1 MAEVQEGGEGEARD
15 YKASTA
21 TPSCRPDRARF
32 RDSGIMGLSSPGEL
46 LVDFNKLI
54 ARVKNILL
62 APTTEW
68 PVIATEPET
77 VAGLYKNYI
86 AILAALPVV
95 ALFIK
100 TTILGSGMF
109 GVSYR
114 VGFGTGLGQM
124 IAGYALAL
132 GLVYVAAL
140 IADAFAPTFG
150 AQKNQTQALKAVA
163 YSWTA
168 SWVAGIGMLIGV
180 GLGSLL
186 VLAGFVYAIYL
197 LNQGL
202 QQTMKC
208 PSDKAAGYTA
218 ATVILTVI
226 IAFVVNTVILVPMG
240 IGTFGGAARL
250 SSTDSSVTIDQNSTL
265 GRLAAIG
272 EKAAEANKKME
283 AAKQSGDATAQ
294 GKAAGEAAGQIVG
307 ALLGGG
313 DAVEALAPDALKPFL
328 PETLA
333 GMPRTSLEV
342 ERNAP
347 IGIQVSNAKA
357 TYRNPQGG
365 PELRLEI
372 TDTGGVKGIMALA
385 GFAAMEQ
392 DKQTDHG
399 YEKTYHQDGRMI
411 HEEWNNSGS
420 GEFTIIL
427 GDRFVVAVHGS
438 DVPSVEALKASVAG
452 LNLAGLEA
460 LKNQGVKRQ

>member
-1 MAEVQEGGEGEARD
+1 
-15 YKASTA
+15 
-21 TPSCRPDRARF
+21 
-32 RDSGIMGLSSPGEL
+32 
-46 LVDFNKLI
+46 VDFNKLI

-62 APTTEW
+62 TPKTEW
-68 PVIATEPET
+68 PVIAAEPET

-86 AILAALPVV
+86 VVLAALPAV
-95 ALFIK
+95 AMFIK

-114 VGFGTGLGQM
+114 VGFGTGLTQM
-124 IAGYALAL
+124 IVGYALAL

-150 AQKNQTQALKAVA
+150 AQKNPTQALKAVA

-218 ATVILTVI
+218 ATVILTI
-226 IAFVVNTVILVPMG
+226 IVAVVVNSVILMPMG
-240 IGTFGGAARL
+240 IGMYGGASRF
-250 SSTDSSVTIDQNSTL
+250 SSTSDSSVTIDQNSAL

-272 EKAAEANKKME
+272 EKAAEANKKMD

-294 GKAAGEAAGQIVG
+294 GKAAGEAAGALVG
-307 ALLGGG
+307 AILGGG

-333 GMPRTSLEV
+333 GLPRSSLEV
-342 ERNAP
+342 ERSAA

-357 TYRNPQGG
+357 TYRKPDGG
-365 PELRLEI
+365 AELRVEI
-372 TDTGGVKGIMALA
+372 TDTGGAKGFMALA
-385 GFAAMEQ
+385 GFAAVEQ

-399 YEKTYHQDGRMI
+399 YEKTYHSDGRMV

-420 GEFTIIL
+420 GEFTVIL

-438 DVPSVEALKASVAG
+438 GVANVDALKAGIAG